1 MPRTKHLIL
10 EAEEGRTVKSIA
22 LKEMRLS
29 RGFFSSLK
37 FQGGILLDGKQG
49 TVLDELRVSGS
60 VAMSPAVY
68 RDMLVI
74 ASTGEDGAHIYGIG
88 LETNSE
94 ENDQ

>member
-1 MPRTKHLIL
+1 M
-10 EAEEGRTVKSIA
+10 AVYGSNGGGRIIQCSPDGRI
-22 LKEMRLS
+22 
-29 RGFFSSLK
+29 
-37 FQGGILLDGKQG
+37 ILLDGKQG
-49 TVLDELRVSGS
+49 TVLDELRVNGS

-94 ENDQ
+94 ENGQ